1 MADKVKLTG
10 ILHFAIG
17 VGDLD
22 IGRRFYEDALGC
34 TYLRQNDTTVF
45 MKVGD
50 QYFVL
55 TNTAHHRPPNPPG
68 EYEFHHAFIV
78 AGDNFDEALRALE
91 SKGHPIIVYE
101 EEGHRTFTG
110 RHAYVHD
117 PFGNAIEIID
127 FHGIGDFSRPDF
139 QGRGR
144 RQAMKKAK
152 AKTGATAKAKSGAKA
167 RTAARKAAAKK
178 ALAKKTGAKK
188 AAAKKPVLRP
198 SSRPKAAPRRPP
210 RRPPRAG
217 RRR

>member
-1 MADKVKLTG
+1 MAQLEPVG

-17 VGDLD
+17 VGDLEEA
-22 IGRRFYEDALGC
+22 RRFYEDILGC

-45 MKVGD
+45 MQAGG

-55 TNTAHHRPPNPPG
+55 TNTQHHTPPNPPG

-78 AGDNFDEALRALE
+78 RGEDFDGALRDLE
-91 SKGHPIIVYE
+91 AAGYPILVYE

-127 FHGIGDFSRPDF
+127 FHGIGDFSKPDF
-139 QGRGR
+139 QGRKR
-144 RQAMKKAK
+144 RQAMKATKAK
-152 AKTGATAKAKSGAKA
+152 PKPKRSTKK
-167 RTAARKAAAKK
+167 AAKK
-178 ALAKKTGAKK
+178 AAPKRAPKAGAKK
-188 AAAKKPVLRP
+188 AGKAKKAVP
-198 SSRPKAAPRRPP
+198 SARAHRKPGRPP
-210 RRPPRAG
+210 RRPRRPA

>member
-1 MADKVKLTG
+1 MADKVRLSG

-17 VGDLD
+17 VADLD
-22 IGRRFYEDALGC
+22 VGRRFYEDVLGC

-45 MKVGD
+45 MQVGR

-55 TNTAHHRPPNPPG
+55 TNTAHHAPPNPPG

-78 AGDNFDEALRALE
+78 AGKHFDEALRALE
-91 SKGHPIIVYE
+91 AAGHPIIVYE

-127 FHGIGDFSRPDF
+127 FHGIGDFSKPDF

-144 RQAMKKAK
+144 RQAMKKAP
-152 AKTGATAKAKSGAKA
+152 KAKS
-167 RTAARKAAAKK
+167 KAAAKGKTRK
-178 ALAKKTGAKK
+178 APARKKP
-188 AAAKKPVLRP
+188 AAKKPVLKP
-198 SSRPKAAPRRPP
+198 TQRPKAAPRRPT
-210 RRPPRAG
+210 RRPPRPG